1 MSISVQNLVKAYGAV
16 TAVHGISFE
25 VRKGEFVSLLGP
37 SGCGKT
43 TTLRCI
49 AGLEDANGGVIR
61 IADEIVS
68 APDQGITVPVH
79 ERQIGMVFQS
89 YAIWPHMT
97 VAQNVGFPLSIRKL
111 SGAEVARQVDEALGI
126 VGMRHLKDRHP
137 SQLSGGQQQRVALA
151 RAIVGRPKV
160 LLFDEPLSNLDAKLR
175 EGTRTEIRRL
185 QRELDVAA
193 VYVTHDQ
200 EEALSM
206 SDRVIVMDNGRIMQ
220 SGTPKELYRRPVN
233 RFVADFV
240 GRASFI
246 DVARAADG
254 RGWTTPDGAVIQVE
268 DGEAGAGRYQAML
281 RPEAIVLER
290 GGAGAGQGVNRL
302 PGRVEEGQYLGA
314 HTEYAVAAGGAILK
328 VQSPEDFETG
338 TDVTVSFAPSDCRLV
353 AVAPE
358 LGPSL

>member
-1 MSISVQNLVKAYGAV
+1 MSISVQNLVKGYGNV
-16 TAVHGISFE
+16 MAVHGISFE

-61 IADEIVS
+61 IGDEIVA
-68 APDQGITVPVH
+68 APDQGIVVPVH
-79 ERQIGMVFQS
+79 ERNIGMVFQS

-97 VAQNVGFPLSIRKL
+97 VAQNVGFPLTIRKL
-111 SGAEVARQVDEALGI
+111 SSAEVKRQVDEALGI

-246 DVARAADG
+246 DVLPVGDG
-254 RGWTTPDGAVIQVE
+254 RAWKTPDGAVIQV
-268 DGEAGAGRYQAML
+268 DEAKAETGRYQAML

-290 GGAGAGQGVNRL
+290 GAAGAGQGINRL

-314 HTEYAVAAGGAILK
+314 HTEYAVSAGGAVLK
-328 VQSPEDFETG
+328 VQSSEDFEPG
-338 TDVTVSFAPSDCRLV
+338 ADVTVRFAPADCRLV
-353 AVAPE
+353 AV
-358 LGPSL
+358 GPDVAAEQ